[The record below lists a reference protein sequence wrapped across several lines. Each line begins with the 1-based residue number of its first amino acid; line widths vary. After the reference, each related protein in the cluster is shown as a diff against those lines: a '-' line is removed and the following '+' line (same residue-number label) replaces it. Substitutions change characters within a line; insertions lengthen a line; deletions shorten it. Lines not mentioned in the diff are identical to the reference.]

1 MIKHS
6 TVFQPRIIRIVEII
20 FLSLFIISLFI
31 PYAYGVKPKV
41 FFWDIWSSDGG
52 IWTEFF
58 IVGLPLILSFFLFI
72 LKFGKFKFGK
82 LTISLI
88 QWSALIIY
96 AFIMVLF
103 LIEVGKG
110 IINYGFFA
118 DGVFIIIY
126 IFPLVLSLFL
136 IVLTMLK
143 SKDNYLKIENYILS
157 IITIPVVYFFFLFIL
172 DFGFGFEFGG
182 YLLNICF
189 AVLYVIAVLKV
200 FLLKKNE
207 KNPSA

>member
-1 MIKHS
+1 
-6 TVFQPRIIRIVEII
+6 
-20 FLSLFIISLFI
+20 
-31 PYAYGVKPKV
+31 
-41 FFWDIWSSDGG
+41 
-52 IWTEFF
+52 
-58 IVGLPLILSFFLFI
+58 
-72 LKFGKFKFGK
+72 
-82 LTISLI
+82 
-88 QWSALIIY
+88 
-96 AFIMVLF
+96 MVLF
-103 LIEVGKG
+103 LIEVAMG
-110 IINYGFFA
+110 IINDGFFA

-157 IITIPVVYFFFLFIL
+157 IITIPVVYFSFGSIL

-182 YLLNICF
+182 CLLNICF

-207 KNPSA
+207 ENPTA

>member
-31 PYAYGVKPKV
+31 PYVWGIRPKEY
-41 FFWDIWSSDGG
+41 FWDIWSNNIPFWPS
-52 IWTEFF
+52 FF
-58 IVGLPLILSFFLFI
+58 VVGLPLILSFFLFI

-96 AFIMVLF
+96 SFIMVLV
-103 LIEVGKG
+103 LIEETISYIDSVSLF
-110 IINYGFFA
+110 NYTPVILSL
-118 DGVFIIIY
+118 VF
-126 IFPLVLSLFL
+126 SLFL
-136 IVLTMLK
+136 FVLTMLK

-157 IITIPVVYFFFLFIL
+157 IITIPVAFYIVLLL
-172 DFGFGFEFGG
+172 DCEFGG

-207 KNPSA
+207 ENPTA

>member
-1 MIKHS
+1 
-6 TVFQPRIIRIVEII
+6 VEIV

-31 PYAYGVKPKV
+31 PYASGVKPKEY
-41 FFWDIWSSDGG
+41 FWDIWSNYDPVWPS
-52 IWTEFF
+52 FF
-58 IVGLPLILSFFLFI
+58 VVGLPLILSFFLFI

-103 LIEVGKG
+103 LIVVDG
-110 IINYGFFA
+110 INYGFFA
-118 DGVFIIIY
+118 DGGLNISNILPF
-126 IFPLVLSLFL
+126 VLSLFL

-157 IITIPVVYFFFLFIL
+157 IITIPVVYFFFGCIL

-207 KNPSA
+207 ENPTA

>member
-1 MIKHS
+1 MKHS
-6 TVFQPRIIRIVEII
+6 TAFQPWIIRIVEIV

-41 FFWDIWSSDGG
+41 YFWDIWSSDGG
-52 IWTEFF
+52 WYSDGGIWTGFF

-103 LIEVGKG
+103 LIEMG
-110 IINYGFFA
+110 INYGFFD
-118 DGVFIIIY
+118 DGGFINIY
-126 IFPLVLSLFL
+126 IFPLVLSLVL

-143 SKDNYLKIENYILS
+143 SKDNYLKIENYTLS
-157 IITIPVVYFFFLFIL
+157 IISIPVVFYFVFSLFE
-172 DFGFGFEFGG
+172 FEFGG

-200 FLLKKNE
+200 FLLKTFKE
-207 KNPSA
+207 NPAS

>member
-1 MIKHS
+1 M
-6 TVFQPRIIRIVEII
+6 
-20 FLSLFIISLFI
+20 LFRSM
-31 PYAYGVKPKV
+31 G
-41 FFWDIWSSDGG
+41 FFMVG
-52 IWTEFF
+52 I
-58 IVGLPLILSFFLFI
+58 PLILLSFLFI
-72 LKFGKFKFGK
+72 LKFGMFKLGK

-96 AFIMVLF
+96 AFIIVLF
-103 LIEVGKG
+103 LIEVAMG
-110 IINYGFFA
+110 ITNDGFRT
-118 DGVFIIIY
+118 IIY

-157 IITIPVVYFFFLFIL
+157 IITIPVVYFCFWFIL
-172 DFGFGFEFGG
+172 DFIFEFEFGG

-207 KNPSA
+207 ENPTA